1 MSQPR
6 SRERRQSSRFDKVF
20 PIYLTSAFG
29 VCRGIA
35 RNISEGGIFIETTDP
50 HPLGGRLTVSFT
62 DDDAGV
68 EISVVSEVRYQ
79 CVLEYASLQGAPTA
93 LRGMGL
99 KFMEFL
105 QTEERLV
112 ALEPTAPRSH

>member
-1 MSQPR
+1 MAQPTA
-6 SRERRQSSRFDKVF
+6 REQRQSSRFDKVF
-20 PIYLTSAFG
+20 PIYLTSQQG

-35 RNISEGGIFIETTDP
+35 RNISEGGIFIETRDP

-62 DDDAGV
+62 DDEAGV
-68 EISVVSEVRYQ
+68 EISVISEVRYQ
-79 CVLEYASLQGAPTA
+79 CVLEYGSQRGQPVA

-105 QTEERLV
+105 PANERLV
-112 ALEPTAPRSH
+112 AIEPADPRIH

>member
-1 MSQPR
+1 MALPTA
-6 SRERRQSSRFDKVF
+6 RERRQSSRFDKVF
-20 PIYLTSAFG
+20 PIYLTSHQG

-35 RNISEGGIFIETTDP
+35 RNISEGGIFIETRDP

-62 DDDAGV
+62 DDEAGV
-68 EISVVSEVRYQ
+68 EISVVSEVRFQ
-79 CVLEYASLQGAPTA
+79 CVLEYGSQHGGPAA

-105 QTEERLV
+105 PSEERLV
-112 ALEPTAPRSH
+112 ALEPVAPRSH

>member
-1 MSQPR
+1 MSEPR
-6 SRERRQSSRFDKVF
+6 SRDRRQSSRFDKAF
-20 PIYLTSAFG
+20 PIYLTSVFG

-35 RNISEGGIFIETTDP
+35 RNISEGGIFIETRDP
-50 HPLGGRLTVSFT
+50 HPLGDRLTVSFT

-79 CVLEYASLQGAPTA
+79 CVLEYGGQQGGPAA

-105 QTEERLV
+105 TGEERLV
-112 ALEPTAPRSH
+112 AIEPSETRGH